1 MNVFVGLGRR
11 GLSLAVICCSAA
23 LFAAE
28 IQEVRGRS
36 WDRLD
41 DLKITTDDIAAPQ
54 PLDKASI
61 EALGGRQIRLCMI
74 GDSITWS
81 GEGDYW
87 RKWLVGDVPTLAFV
101 GTHTARLG
109 YSHAGEG
116 GDSTRGVL
124 RRIDDASRIPDCPY
138 YHVLIGIND
147 SSAAKRAEDVCSV
160 ASNTVA
166 SILKIVEGLLARPST
181 RKVFLASILPGAFR
195 GPNPFRDAAGSA
207 ANVMLRARL
216 KERFAA
222 DGENSALDPQTSSRK
237 VVWVEYEKIL
247 RGELET
253 WKRPEYLKDGLHPAK
268 KGYKILADIFAPILL
283 REAMPDARSGT
294 GPWGVQVENLWDE
307 ANGMSRPLIPGWYVL
322 SFAPQG
328 VAEGASLRVRLYT
341 QAEDPKRVFDKT
353 YTLPVV
359 PDRRCEVEFMTGY
372 ERYGYTERP
381 FRLEVTG
388 GAVKD
393 VQIEKM
399 RPSRKASRYGTGT
412 FVDSSSP
419 ICAGELLT
427 R

>member
-1 MNVFVGLGRR
+1 MKGVLRR
-11 GLSLAVICCSAA
+11 GCGWLPLVAAFGLAA
-23 LFAAE
+23 LPAAGNW
-28 IQEVRGRS
+28 EVRGRS

-41 DLKITTDDIAAPQ
+41 ELKIAAEDLAAPK
-54 PLDKASI
+54 PLDESSVK
-61 EALGGRQIRLCMI
+61 ALGGRQIRLCMI

-87 RKWLVGDVPTLAFV
+87 RKWLVGNVPTLAFI
-101 GTHTARLG
+101 GTHTACLG

-116 GDSTRGVL
+116 GDSTRGAL
-124 RRIDDASRIPDCPY
+124 RRAGDPARIPDCPY
-138 YHVLIGIND
+138 YHLLIGIND
-147 SSAAKRAEDVCSV
+147 SSAAKRAEEVSPV

-166 SILKIVEGLLARPST
+166 SIVKIVERLLARPAT

-207 ANVMLRARL
+207 ANVMLRERL
-216 KERFAA
+216 A
-222 DGENSALDPQTSSRK
+222 DGFASGR
-237 VVWVEYEKIL
+237 VVWVEYEKTL

-253 WKRPEYLKDGLHPAK
+253 WKRREYLKDGLHPAK

-283 REAMPDARSGT
+283 REAMPDAPEGD
-294 GPWGVQVENLWDE
+294 GKWGVRVENLWDE
-307 ANGMSRPLIPGWYVL
+307 AASMSRPLIPGWYVL

-341 QAEDPKRVFDKT
+341 QPTDPARGVFDKS
-353 YTLPVV
+353 YTLPVKTGA
-359 PDRRCEVEFMTGY
+359 RCEVEFMTGY
-372 ERYGYTERP
+372 ERYGYTEAP

-388 GAVKD
+388 GEVKD

-399 RPSRKASRYGTGT
+399 RPSRKASRYGKGA